1 MFCSMN
7 ILDYLKSLPKPDR
20 HVFAAQCGTTLGH
33 LQNAAYGYKPFS
45 AELAIRIEAASDGA
59 VRAEGM
65 RPDVP
70 WHVIRGDQAKQA
82 A

>member
-1 MFCSMN
+1 MN
-7 ILDYLKSLPKPDR
+7 ILEYLKSLPKADR
-20 HVFAAQCGTTLGH
+20 HAFAAECGTTLGH

-45 AELAIRIEAASDGA
+45 AELAIRVEAASHGL
-59 VRAEGM
+59 VKAEGL

-70 WHVIRGDQAKQA
+70 WHVIRGSRARQA